1 MDDKLY
7 KRYIKSMVEF
17 VERTCKAPS
26 GTVGAPELLAMVEIA
41 GIVGKM
47 SQNDG
52 NPYFI
57 KGD

>member
-1 MDDKLY
+1 MDNKLY

-17 VERTCKAPS
+17 VERTCNAPS

-47 SQNDG
+47 AQNDG
-52 NPYFI
+52 NAYFV
-57 KGD
+57 KGN